1 MSKKSNVHPDYYKT
15 AGRDRPDDAASA
27 RFARAISA
35 KAASQPR
42 PDRMTKGLYFERPE
56 PAGPASAGRPADPA
70 QKETKKSDM
79 RKASAG
85 RSADPA
91 QKETSK
97 KSGTRKASAP
107 RRTATTRK
115 AASTGRK
122 KSGPAPARPTKK
134 R

>member
-56 PAGPASAGRPADPA
+56 PAGPASAGR
-70 QKETKKSDM
+70 
-79 RKASAG
+79 
-85 RSADPA
+85 SADPA
-91 QKETSK
+91 QKETSSRAAKPK
-97 KSGTRKASAP
+97 KSATRKASAP
-107 RRTATTRK
+107 RRTARASKADSTRRKPGTRK
-115 AASTGRK
+115 K
-122 KSGPAPARPTKK
+122 
-134 R
+134 